1 MLRKILKVFLVIV
14 FIGFI
19 SAYVRGIHYNSNKL
33 KNDKSVAQE
42 NIETKKQNIIDE
54 ELISSI
60 INDSESKE
68 EVKENN
74 TSNNKV
80 INNQNEVKNCYSIGE
95 CTYKCL
101 IRKTDYTASHI
112 FNCFSEKNFVDKITL
127 SGTVDDISEIFESG
141 YMKTNEFLKYLND
154 DNVWIRDTTNINNG
168 YPILKWQV
176 DQ

>member
-42 NIETKKQNIIDE
+42 NIETEKQNIIDE

-68 EVKENN
+68 EVKQI
-74 TSNNKV
+74 NK
-80 INNQNEVKNCYSIGE
+80 
-95 CTYKCL
+95 
-101 IRKTDYTASHI
+101 
-112 FNCFSEKNFVDKITL
+112 
-127 SGTVDDISEIFESG
+127 
-141 YMKTNEFLKYLND
+141 
-154 DNVWIRDTTNINNG
+154 
-168 YPILKWQV
+168 
-176 DQ
+176 